1 MNQPKRSRGS
11 VFPFAAVLGQERI
24 KNALIWNLVNPAIGG
39 ALICGEKGTAKSTL
53 VRAAAELSGDR
64 KIVELPLNV
73 TEDRLVGS
81 IDMRA
86 ALVHGRR
93 ELEPGL
99 LKEADGNI
107 LYVDE
112 VNLLSDHI
120 VNDLLEVAASG
131 VNVVEREGISISH
144 PARFLLVGSMNPEEG
159 KLRPQFLDRFG
170 LYVEVEGEKDAETRM
185 EIMHRRLA
193 FERDPA
199 AFAAGYEEETRRLR
213 TAIEKAIDFL
223 PRVNL
228 TENALQLAASLA
240 AEAWCQGHRAELV
253 IVQTARAIAA
263 LDGRTVLNLSDLQT
277 AAEYALPHRMRTPE
291 QPVPPGQEELPPPKE
306 EEPPQRS
313 EEETKPQPEAE
324 PPQKQP
330 PQPPESEGETPPP
343 PPQEQE
349 KPDSGS
355 GEDDVQAPDEPFSIP
370 QWQDAPMTRLVNRG
384 SGRRNRV
391 RSATRQ
397 GRYVGYR
404 MAGDRKIEDLAFD
417 ATVRAAAP
425 FQTSRDKGGRA
436 IAIENADLRER
447 IREKRAGGYILF
459 VVDASA
465 SMGANKRMR
474 EVKAAILS
482 MLNLS
487 YQKRDR
493 VGLIAFRKEEAEL
506 MLGFTRSVEL
516 AQKQLEVL
524 PTGGRTP
531 LARGLELAY
540 EVIMGLKMKDPEAL
554 PTIVLVSDGRA
565 SSQQKGTNPFEE
577 AMRAAERIGNQKIN
591 TILLDTESG
600 FIRFHLCQKLNEKLH
615 GNLLTMEELRSE
627 GILQAVELLKAQR

>member
-1 MNQPKRSRGS
+1 MEQTKQTRGS

-24 KNALIWNLVNPAIGG
+24 KNALIWNLINPAIGG
-39 ALICGEKGTAKSTL
+39 ALICGQKGTAKSTL
-53 VRAAAELSGDR
+53 ARGAAELSGNK

-86 ALVHGRR
+86 ALVYGRR

-99 LKEADGNI
+99 LQQADGNI

-170 LYVEVEGEKDAETRM
+170 LYVEVEGEKDAESRM
-185 EIMHRRLA
+185 EIMHRRLE
-193 FERDPA
+193 FERDSGAFLARYEDKTRQLREEIQKA
-199 AFAAGYEEETRRLR
+199 AA
-213 TAIEKAIDFL
+213 FL
-223 PRVNL
+223 PRVAI
-228 TENALQLAASLA
+228 TENAMQLAASLA
-240 AEAWCQGHRAELV
+240 HDAHCEGHRAELV

-263 LDGRTVLNLSDLQT
+263 MEGRTTLNVSDLQT
-277 AAEYALPHRMRTPE
+277 AAEYALPHRLRE
-291 QPVPPGQEELPPPKE
+291 VESLPPQ
-306 EEPPQRS
+306 EEPPQP
-313 EEETKPQPEAE
+313 EEGEAE
-324 PPQKQP
+324 PQEGENNAPSQEEQQSQQP
-330 PQPPESEGETPPP
+330 PTPPKP
-343 PPQEQE
+343 LDQEPPPYPPQEKDLE
-349 KPDSGS
+349 ERGKE
-355 GEDDVQAPDEPFSIP
+355 EDDVQQAGEPFSIP
-370 QWQDAPMTRLVNRG
+370 QWQDAPLTRQINRG

-391 RSATRQ
+391 RSDTRQ

-404 MAGDRKIEDLAFD
+404 MASEGKLEDLAFD

-425 FQTSRDKGGRA
+425 FQASRDKAGRA

-465 SMGANKRMR
+465 SMGANKRMK

-482 MLNLS
+482 MLNMS

-493 VGLIAFRKEEAEL
+493 VGMIAFRKEEAEL
-506 MLGFTRSVEL
+506 LLGFTRSVEL
-516 AQKQLEVL
+516 AQKQLESM

-531 LARGLELAY
+531 LAQGLELAY

-565 SSQQKGTNPFEE
+565 SSKTKGDNPFEQ

-591 TILLDTESG
+591 TILLDTETG
-600 FIRFHLCQKLNEKLH
+600 FIRFHLCSKLNEKLQ
-615 GNLLTMEELRSE
+615 GTLVTVEELRSE
-627 GILQAVELLKAQR
+627 GIVQVVEVLKSHR